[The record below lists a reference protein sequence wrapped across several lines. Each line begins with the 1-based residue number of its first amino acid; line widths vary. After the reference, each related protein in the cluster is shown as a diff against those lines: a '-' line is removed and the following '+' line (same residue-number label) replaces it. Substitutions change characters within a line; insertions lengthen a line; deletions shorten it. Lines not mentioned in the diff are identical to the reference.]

1 MSNNDLLKVTELV
14 YNFLL
19 NQATRELRMIAES
32 STSES
37 PIVMTHRNDDKAT
50 IFFAAKQDAHNN
62 VVPTSL
68 GKLDPLAELT
78 FTREKTE
85 NNSSAETINVED
97 GALLNQAE
105 IEKLL
110 YHSAAIPT
118 NKALQFYARRLSG
131 MEALILAPMD
141 SLSELPFTK
150 QDFINLY
157 TTIDDGTPARLLSIV
172 PNEIDVARNRRKRN
186 PNRRYPKYIEEE
198 PIRID
203 KLVNSMT
210 FAYKYIRAEKQ
221 YVIETLTSGGD
232 SKKGRAKLLSAL
244 ERLYREYF
252 ASDKLIGKTVYVKD
266 VPYPFTIMK
275 LIDTFEDFFNGYVN
289 I

>member
-1 MSNNDLLKVTELV
+1 MSNNDLLKIAGLV
-14 YNFLL
+14 YDFLL
-19 NQATRELRMIAES
+19 NQATQELRMIAES

-37 PIVMTHRNDDKAT
+37 PTVMTYRNDDKAT

-62 VVPTSL
+62 VTQTSL
-68 GKLDPLAELT
+68 GKLEPLAELT
-78 FTREKTE
+78 FTRKEGE
-85 NNSSAETINVED
+85 NSSSTETINIED
-97 GALLNQAE
+97 GALLSRTE

-131 MEALILAPMD
+131 MENLMLAPIE
-141 SLSELPFTK
+141 SLSELMFTK
-150 QDFINLY
+150 QDFVDLY
-157 TTIDDGTPARLLSIV
+157 MMIDDGTPARILSIV
-172 PNEIDVARNRRKRN
+172 PNEIDVARNRRRRN
-186 PNRRYPKYIEEE
+186 PRRRYPEYIKDE

-203 KLVNSMT
+203 KLVNSMS
-210 FAYKYIRAEKQ
+210 FAYEYIRAERQ
-221 YVIETLTSGGD
+221 YVIETLTSGD
-232 SKKGRAKLLSAL
+232 PKKGRAKFLSTL
-244 ERLYREYF
+244 ERLNREYF
-252 ASDKLIGKTVYVKD
+252 ASDKLSGKTVYVKD